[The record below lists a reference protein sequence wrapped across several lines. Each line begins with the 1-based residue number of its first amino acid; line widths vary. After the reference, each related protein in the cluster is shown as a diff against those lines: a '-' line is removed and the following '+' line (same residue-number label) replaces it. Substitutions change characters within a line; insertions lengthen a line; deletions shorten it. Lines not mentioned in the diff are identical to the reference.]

1 MRQLTFKTVYG
12 EFAER
17 SVFPE
22 EGIEEELVRQMVE
35 AIAEVFK
42 DERRVENEGSSEQ

>member
-1 MRQLTFKTVYG
+1 MRQLNFKTVYG

-17 SVFPE
+17 TVFLE
-22 EGIEEELVRQMVE
+22 KGIEEELVRKMAE

-42 DERRVENEGSSEQ
+42 DERRVGNEGPSEK